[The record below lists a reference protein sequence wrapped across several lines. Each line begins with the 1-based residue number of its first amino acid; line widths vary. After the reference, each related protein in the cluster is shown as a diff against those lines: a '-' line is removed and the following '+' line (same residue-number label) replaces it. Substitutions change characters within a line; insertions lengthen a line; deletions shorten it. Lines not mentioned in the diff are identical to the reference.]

1 MHLSGEKRAVAVGVG
16 LRLIEL
22 DPPHPTAAAAA
33 PDARKRGTAG
43 AHNHTAWFIRPRR
56 GVARVGG
63 MHDNLRTD
71 TEVV

>member
-1 MHLSGEKRAVAVGVG
+1 MHLSGEKRAVAIGVA

-22 DPPHPTAAAAA
+22 DPPHPTTTAAT
-33 PDARKRGTAG
+33 PHARKRGTAG
-43 AHNHTAWFIRPRR
+43 ANNHTAWFIRPRR

-63 MHDNLRTD
+63 THDDLRTD